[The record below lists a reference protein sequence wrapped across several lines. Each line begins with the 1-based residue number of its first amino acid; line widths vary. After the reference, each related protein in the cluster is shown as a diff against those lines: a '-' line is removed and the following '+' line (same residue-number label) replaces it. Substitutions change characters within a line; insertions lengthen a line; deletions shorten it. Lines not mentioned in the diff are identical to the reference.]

1 MLSTKNQIHRKTVSN
16 AKSNENHKKSCNQYQ
31 LRQSNIQIAQQLSCL
46 QMLKILVSG
55 SSKSLNKNTL
65 KTRIRTEGNEKQ
77 FKVHTSASPTKD
89 KEQSASPPQRNTNSQ
104 VDVITNL
111 LNSNMNHTEYKRISR
126 DQRNQSADFQQLLV
140 QQQQKQENCLLK
152 NNGKKKFNSYG
163 NLNDQVYFSQRG
175 GLTECQSADHLV
187 QNNPQ
192 QKLMNSK
199 GSYSMKH
206 FPSPMNIY
214 SQQITLQEFKNKL
227 SNLSKDIKQNK
238 NQVEEELQKTLKKK
252 QNLYD
257 QYDQEDSQK
266 QFRQEISQRSKSV
279 DSSSSRSRLENSKYS
294 KDFINQHKVNHQQNN
309 NQGDF
314 IYKTQSYLNQKKLE
328 SKIDQLVF
336 QVQILKKKSEELE
349 QQNRFLFDNLTKFQ
363 KESDCNTDVI
373 KYYQIQQERNLLMN
387 KLDQMIGMQKRQEEN
402 LNFFKQIFAKGYDQS
417 RRIKTEQQQQQKEED
432 NQKINQ
438 KTEILSKQ
446 RPFVKSAYQ
455 GLDFNV

>member
-1 MLSTKNQIHRKTVSN
+1 MLSTKNQIHRKNASN
-16 AKSNENHKKSCNQYQ
+16 TKSNETQKKNCNQYQ
-31 LRQSNIQIAQQLSCL
+31 QRQSNIQIVQQLSCL
-46 QMLKILVSG
+46 QILKKLVSG
-55 SSKSLNKNTL
+55 TSKSQNKNNS

-77 FKVHTSASPTKD
+77 FKVRASASPKKD
-89 KEQSASPPQRNTNSQ
+89 KEKEQSASPPQRNVNSQ

-111 LNSNMNHTEYKRISR
+111 LNSNMINNEYKRISR
-126 DQRNQSADFQQLLV
+126 EQRNQSADFQQLLAY
-140 QQQQKQENCLLK
+140 QQQRQENLQWK

-175 GLTECQSADHLV
+175 GLTECQSTVQLV
-187 QNNPQ
+187 QNNAE
-192 QKLMNSK
+192 QKLMNQK

-206 FPSPMNIY
+206 FPSPINICT
-214 SQQITLQEFKNKL
+214 QQISLQEFKEKL

-238 NQVEEELQKTLKKK
+238 QQVEEQLQKTQKK
-252 QNLYD
+252 QQHIYD
-257 QYDQEDSQK
+257 QYDHEESEK
-266 QFRQEISQRSKSV
+266 QFKQEVSQRSKSV
-279 DSSSSRSRLENSKYS
+279 DSSSSRTQLENSKYQQE
-294 KDFINQHKVNHQQNN
+294 FLNQYKNKNQQNGN
-309 NQGDF
+309 EKKF
-314 IYKTQSYLNQKKLE
+314 ILNTQSYIIQQKLE

-349 QQNRFLFDNLTKFQ
+349 LQNRFLFDNLTKFQ
-363 KESDCNTDVI
+363 KDSDCSAE
-373 KYYQIQQERNLLMN
+373 ERSLLMN

-432 NQKINQ
+432 NFKLNQ
-438 KTEILSKQ
+438 RTEILSKQ

>member
-140 QQQQKQENCLLK
+140 QQQQKQENRLLK

-294 KDFINQHKVNHQQNN
+294 KDFINQHKVNHQQKNI
-309 NQGDF
+309 QGDF

-363 KESDCNTDVI
+363 KESDCNTD
-373 KYYQIQQERNLLMN
+373 ERNLLMN